1 MSVKFI
7 ISFTENIDF
16 YFSNINSCMYGDE
29 MIEINN
35 VSKNYGELT
44 ALDDV
49 SLTIHEGEL
58 FGLLGPNGAGKSTLI
73 NLMNTYLKLEHGE
86 ILINNKSVKSETDQ
100 VKKLIGIIPQEI
112 ALYDELTAFENLKF
126 WGEIYG
132 IGSKELKKRCDE
144 TLKLVGLFDRRNDSL
159 KKYSGG
165 MKRRINIAAGLLHNP
180 DVILMDEPTV
190 GVDPQ
195 SRNFI
200 FEMIEQLNSIGKTI
214 VYTTHYMEEAER
226 LCKRIAI
233 IDSGKIIACG
243 EKPELY
249 KLLEDENTIT
259 ISFTENISARMLQD
273 AFENIET
280 EQLSERKVKFKGK
293 EINKQLPDITAV
305 IKALDLSIADIDFNK
320 PNLEKLFLKL
330 TGRELRDD

>member
-1 MSVKFI
+1 
-7 ISFTENIDF
+7 
-16 YFSNINSCMYGDE
+16 

>member
-1 MSVKFI
+1 
-7 ISFTENIDF
+7 
-16 YFSNINSCMYGDE
+16 MYGDE